1 MVKVK
6 VIQDYYDREQDK
18 DMTVGN
24 TFECSDERANTLI
37 AFGVAKKLEESS
49 PATNETNTE
58 VKSTTGGWFR

>member
-24 TFECSDERANTLI
+24 TFECSEERANLLT
-37 AFGVAKKLEESS
+37 AFGVVTVVSETEES
-49 PATNETNTE
+49 NEE
-58 VKSTTGGWFR
+58 VEAVADIEE